1 MHSRIFQLE
10 SSPVAKGD
18 RISPDDIPEWFCMG
32 VADYVDDL
40 PESAR
45 QENIDWL
52 VGAFYGICEKCGD
65 RLVFHGDAETYFSDE
80 FKYKKFVENLNRLR
94 NVSLKSFVDPH
105 SDISYILYSLQG
117 SYDNKY
123 GFYIWSD
130 GDIETMDHWIR
141 SADLTKTYYVGGI
154 VDYHV

>member
-10 SSPVAKGD
+10 SSPVAKKD
-18 RISPDDIPEWFCMG
+18 RISSDDIPEWFC
-32 VADYVDDL
+32 VKIADYVDDL

-52 VGAFYGICEKCGD
+52 VGSFLGICEKRGGH
-65 RLVFHGDAETYFSDE
+65 LVFHGDAETYFADE
-80 FKYKKFVENLNRLR
+80 FKYKKFVETINRLR
-94 NVSLKSFVDPH
+94 NVSLKSFVDLH
-105 SDISYILYSLQG
+105 SDLSYIIRSLQC
-117 SYDNKY
+117 SYDDQY

-130 GDIETMDHWIR
+130 CDIETMDNWVR
-141 SADLTKTYYVGGI
+141 SADLTKTYYIGGI

>member
-1 MHSRIFQLE
+1 ME
-10 SSPVAKGD
+10 SSTVAKED
-18 RISPDDIPEWFCMG
+18 MIVSDDIPEWFCG
-32 VADYVDDL
+32 EIADYVDDL

-52 VGAFYGICEKCGD
+52 VGSFHGICEKRGD
-65 RLVFHGDAETYFSDE
+65 QLVFHGDARTYFADE
-80 FKYKKFVENLNRLR
+80 YKYKKFVENLNKLR
-94 NVSLKSFVDPH
+94 NVSLRSFVDPH
-105 SDISYILYSLQG
+105 SDLSYILFLLQS

-130 GDIETMDHWIR
+130 GDLATMDHWVR

-154 VDYHV
+154 VDYHA